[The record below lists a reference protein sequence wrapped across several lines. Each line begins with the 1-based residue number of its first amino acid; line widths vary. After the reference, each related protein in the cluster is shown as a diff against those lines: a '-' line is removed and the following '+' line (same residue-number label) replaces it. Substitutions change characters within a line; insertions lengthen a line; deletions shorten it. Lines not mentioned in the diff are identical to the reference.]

1 MKGYSEYWEYAGMI
15 VDVAEDAFLL
25 AVKNR
30 LEMGDVLE
38 FVPHTKRE
46 PLLLRI
52 YEFDDTRRGRK
63 TTVEGI
69 NAGQKPVIRIPFSW
83 FHEEHPESLGRDFPV
98 YTVVRRE
105 KALSEEAWA
114 RLKLDRAALAAEL
127 GKASESKYQDRRQ
140 DLIEALRS
148 EYEGVTFRTPRLG
161 VEGCCGRGCN
171 GCLHFWNEPRYAKA
185 RQLLRSKGQG
195 VLLSEGE
202 ARQSLPD
209 AQAGPPSSSRPSKAR
224 AGIAQS

>member
-1 MKGYSEYWEYAGMI
+1 
-15 VDVAEDAFLL
+15 
-25 AVKNR
+25 
-30 LEMGDVLE
+30 
-38 FVPHTKRE
+38 
-46 PLLLRI
+46 
-52 YEFDDTRRGRK
+52 
-63 TTVEGI
+63 VEGI

-83 FHEEHPESLGRDFPV
+83 FHEEDPGSLGHDFPV

-105 KALSEEAWA
+105 KALSGEAWA
-114 RLKLDRAALAAEL
+114 RLKLDRVAQAAEL

-140 DLIEALRS
+140 DLIEALRA

-171 GCLHFWNEPRYAKA
+171 GCLHFWNEPRYANA

-202 ARQSLPD
+202 ARHIKESAKELP
-209 AQAGPPSSSRPSKAR
+209 
-224 AGIAQS
+224 I